1 MNQERE
7 EEINCIIKDIRENAL
22 RSLEQEK
29 EALNIPYELV
39 RMQMPELTY
48 EDYLS
53 AQKGFEAKQ
62 KIVVKLLDVVS
73 EESLPKKL
81 RIALAQLVAI
91 LIAGNRGV
99 EKLLRA
105 MNMVMVDII
114 KDRMQEEEEEEEAS
128 RQMAGKDPLNNLP
141 I

>member
-1 MNQERE
+1 MNQEQE
-7 EEINCIIKDIRENAL
+7 VEINCIIKDIRENAL

-29 EALNIPYELV
+29 EALNIPYELAQAHV
-39 RMQMPELTY
+39 PGLTY

-53 AQKGFEAKQ
+53 AQKGIEAKQ

-73 EESLPKKL
+73 EESLPERL

-114 KDRMQEEEEEEEAS
+114 KDRMQEEEEEEAS

>member
-1 MNQERE
+1 MNQEQE
-7 EEINCIIKDIRENAL
+7 EDINCIIKDIRENAL

-29 EALNIPYELV
+29 EALNIPYELARV
-39 RMQMPELTY
+39 HAPSLTY
-48 EDYLS
+48 EDYLLIR
-53 AQKGFEAKQ
+53 KGIEAKQ
-62 KIVVKLLDVVS
+62 KIVLNLLDIVS
-73 EESLPKKL
+73 EEDLPKRL
-81 RIALAQLVAI
+81 GIALAQLVAI

-105 MNMVMVDII
+105 MNTVMVDII
-114 KDRMQEEEEEEEAS
+114 KDRMQEEEAS